1 MKLFKKLFPCKF
13 NNPKCENSPFG
24 CKCGVIGTTAAL
36 IGVGLAAAGTIGAAA
51 ISSSA
56 QSKAAKSAQSFA
68 EQQQA
73 AATAEQRRLEEKF
86 GLTPGELAREQR
98 LLGIPAGDTAVD
110 ISQGMEAKQQTELER
125 RAGMTGEELLK
136 EVGPQTRALL
146 EQIAARSGKTGEEL
160 FREEGAIPKALA
172 DQVLAEVQDPDKF
185 FNDTLAPQ
193 LELSRQ
199 MVNAEANKRG
209 VYGGLPEGG
218 IRFEQLGRAGV
229 DLAIKSAEART
240 AQRQTALAN
249 AMAVIQNE
257 ANLSAGARGEAATV
271 GERALTTSERARA
284 EYAQFLQDTQNQSA
298 TSKGR
303 AASAGIGAAN
313 VMQPQVAQSYQ
324 DMIGIEGAKGGIVG
338 PAEAGLSAIGQIG
351 SDIAFS
357 ELLKGAKPAAT
368 TPTSYED
375 LLSKEGTSSIG
386 RLRDLT
392 GADLEEELYRSRR
405 SRRS

>member
-1 MKLFKKLFPCKF
+1 
-13 NNPKCENSPFG
+13 
-24 CKCGVIGTTAAL
+24 
-36 IGVGLAAAGTIGAAA
+36 
-51 ISSSA
+51 
-56 QSKAAKSAQSFA
+56 
-68 EQQQA
+68 
-73 AATAEQRRLEEKF
+73 
-86 GLTPGELAREQR
+86 
-98 LLGIPAGDTAVD
+98 
-110 ISQGMEAKQQTELER
+110 
-125 RAGMTGEELLK
+125 
-136 EVGPQTRALL
+136 
-146 EQIAARSGKTGEEL
+146 
-160 FREEGAIPKALA
+160 
-172 DQVLAEVQDPDKF
+172 
-185 FNDTLAPQ
+185 
-193 LELSRQ
+193 
-199 MVNAEANKRG
+199 
-209 VYGGLPEGG
+209 
-218 IRFEQLGRAGV
+218 
-229 DLAIKSAEART
+229 
-240 AQRQTALAN
+240 
-249 AMAVIQNE
+249 MAVIQNE

-298 TSKGR
+298 TAKGR
-303 AASAGIGAAN
+303 AATAGIGAAN

>member
-1 MKLFKKLFPCKF
+1 MRIFRKLFPCKF
-13 NNPKCENSPFG
+13 NNPKCEDNPFG

-36 IGVGLAAAGTIGAAA
+36 IGVGLAAAGAVGAAA

-56 QSKAAKSAQSFA
+56 QNKAAKSAQSFA

-98 LLGIPAGDTAVD
+98 LLGIPAGDTAVN

-160 FREEGAIPKALA
+160 FREEGAIPRALA

-271 GERALTTSERARA
+271 GERALTTGERARA
-284 EYAQFLQDTQNQSA
+284 EYAQFLQDLQNQSA
-298 TSKGR
+298 ISKGR
-303 AASAGIGAAN
+303 AASAGIGAASA
-313 VMQPQVAQSYQ
+313 MQPQVAQSYQ
-324 DMIGIEGAKGGIVG
+324 NMIGIEGAKGGIIG

-357 ELLKGAKPAAT
+357 ELLKGAKPATT
-368 TPTSYED
+368 TPS
-375 LLSKEGTSSIG
+375 
-386 RLRDLT
+386 DLT
-392 GADLEEELYRSRR
+392 GFRQAGADYDPYEELAGLTGSDVIARKRQSFARY
-405 SRRS
+405 

>member
-1 MKLFKKLFPCKF
+1 MRIFRKLFPCKF
-13 NNPKCENSPFG
+13 NNPKCEDSPFG
-24 CKCGVIGTTAAL
+24 CKCGVMGTTAAL
-36 IGVGLAAAGTIGAAA
+36 IGVGLAAAA

-98 LLGIPAGDTAVD
+98 LLGIPAGDTAVN

-160 FREEGAIPKALA
+160 FREEGAIPRALA

-271 GERALTTSERARA
+271 GERALTTGERARA
-284 EYAQFLQDTQNQSA
+284 EYAQFLQDLQNQSA
-298 TSKGR
+298 ISKGR
-303 AASAGIGAAN
+303 AASAGIGAASA
-313 VMQPQVAQSYQ
+313 MQPQVAQSYQ
-324 DMIGIEGAKGGIVG
+324 NMIGIEGAKGGIIG

-357 ELLKGAKPAAT
+357 ELLKGAKPATT
-368 TPTSYED
+368 TPS
-375 LLSKEGTSSIG
+375 
-386 RLRDLT
+386 DLT
-392 GADLEEELYRSRR
+392 GFRQAGADYDPYEELAGLTGSDVIARKRQSFARY
-405 SRRS
+405 

>member
-1 MKLFKKLFPCKF
+1 MRIFRKLFPCKF
-13 NNPKCENSPFG
+13 NNPKCEDSPFG

-56 QSKAAKSAQSFA
+56 QSKAAKNAQSFA

-160 FREEGAIPKALA
+160 FREEGAIPRALA

-185 FNDTLAPQ
+185 FNDTIAPQ

-218 IRFEQLGRAGV
+218 IRFEQLGRTGV
-229 DLAIKSAEART
+229 DLAIKSAQART

-271 GERALTTSERARA
+271 GERALTTSEKARA
-284 EYAQFLQDTQNQSA
+284 EFAQFLQDLQNQSA

-324 DMIGIEGAKGGIVG
+324 NRIGIEGAKGGIVG

-392 GADLEEELYRSRR
+392 GADLEEELYQSRR
-405 SRRS
+405 R